1 MTSVR
6 IVAHQPDNT
15 WLATSSWG
23 SIPAGGH
30 YLGVYGY
37 YGYTWTSG
45 STSETAAGNLKTG
58 LTYTTSMAEVHTNGG
73 LHVLS
78 RGTSYSASTR
88 SGTVYWTYN
97 GLKSNTL
104 SFT

>member
-6 IVAHQPDNT
+6 IIAHQPDSS

-23 SIPAGGH
+23 SIPASGH

-37 YGYTWTSG
+37 YGYTWSSG
-45 STSETAAGNLKTG
+45 STSETAVGNLKTG